1 MDENTREVMEGLEQA
16 LEDSGLTQADFAA
29 ALGTSASRFSTYRSG
44 QVMPTAGFY
53 LRALQLAADLK
64 AAREHGWMTP
74 QTATREIRQALRE
87 GDDIWALKMALQA
100 RDHLHELLRV
110 EDPAANSWKGAPRST
125 GDDRWDAFLAA
136 LAEHEF
142 EEAGR
147 GGLSWTKSRRLA
159 ERSAEW
165 VMPSLRLDEDGV
177 RAATPEWLRRCGV
190 FAAERDLVTA

>member
-1 MDENTREVMEGLEQA
+1 MEGLEQA
-16 LEDSGLTQADFAA
+16 LADSGLNQADFAV

-53 LRALQLAADLK
+53 LRALRLAADLK
-64 AAREHGWMTP
+64 AAHEHGWMTP
-74 QTATREIRQALRE
+74 QIATREIRQAVRE
-87 GDDIWALKMALQA
+87 GDDVWALKMALQA

-110 EDPAANSWKGAPRST
+110 EDPAADAWRGAPRYT
-125 GDDRWDAFLAA
+125 GDARWDALLAA

-147 GGLSWTKSRRLA
+147 GRLGWTETRRLA
-159 ERSAEW
+159 GRAAEW
-165 VMPSLRLDEDGV
+165 VIPSLRLDENGV
-177 RAATPEWLRRCGV
+177 RAATPTWLSRWGV

>member
-1 MDENTREVMEGLEQA
+1 MEGLEQA
-16 LEDSGLTQADFAA
+16 LADSGLNQADFAV

-53 LRALQLAADLK
+53 LRALRLAADLK
-64 AAREHGWMTP
+64 AAHEHGWMTP
-74 QTATREIRQALRE
+74 QIATREIRQAVRD
-87 GDDIWALKMALQA
+87 GDDVWALKMALQA

-110 EDPAANSWKGAPRST
+110 EDPAADAWRGAPRYT
-125 GDDRWDAFLAA
+125 GDARWDALLAA

-147 GGLSWTKSRRLA
+147 GRLGWTETRRLA
-159 ERSAEW
+159 GRAAEW
-165 VMPSLRLDEDGV
+165 VIPSLRLGENGV
-177 RAATPEWLRRCGV
+177 RAATPTWLSRWGV

>member
-1 MDENTREVMEGLEQA
+1 MDENTREVMEGLKQA
-16 LEDSGLTQADFAA
+16 LADSGLNQADFAA

-53 LRALQLAADLK
+53 LRALRLAADLR

-74 QTATREIRQALRE
+74 QAATREIRQAVRE

-100 RDHLHELLRV
+100 RDHLHELLRI
-110 EDPAANSWKGAPRST
+110 EDPAADAWRGAPRST
-125 GDDRWDAFLAA
+125 GDARWDAFLAA

-147 GGLSWTKSRRLA
+147 GRLGWTEARRLA
-159 ERSAEW
+159 GRAAEW

-177 RAATPEWLRRCGV
+177 RAATPAWLSRWGV